1 MNEELKQFLSFFNL
15 SANTDSDGLLLIIN
29 GQVQNPGQVLKQE
42 NILILKDKIIVKSS
56 DLPDKIPENIKTIDA
71 RDKVITPGLIDQH
84 IHGGYGCDFNVSSVD
99 EMIDLSKKLA
109 EHGITSIVPTVM
121 TASVDVLNTQMA
133 KITEAKKNKPDNSVK
148 FLGIHLEGPFLC
160 PKYKGIHPEN
170 EILIPSVENF
180 KLIENQEIKIVTYSP
195 DLDKDLELTKYLAE
209 KNIIPSAGHT
219 DADIEQ
225 IKKAYKAGLKQFT
238 HLFNAMTPLHHRN
251 PGIIGEA
258 LTNDN
263 LYVEVIA
270 DGMHLHPV
278 IVDIVLRTK
287 PASKVIFISDSLPLN
302 NAQEDS
308 VIFGGQRIFRKEG
321 KAVNSYGTFAGSL
334 IFLDAAL
341 NNLVEWKLANLSEF
355 LMFASFNV
363 ANNLGQDELSFI
375 DKGKTADI
383 VIWNR
388 DNDSYKVD
396 TTIIN
401 GKIAF
406 NCL

>member
-1 MNEELKQFLSFFNL
+1 MNDELKQFLSFFNL
-15 SANTDSDGLLLIIN
+15 SEVTDSDCFLFIIN
-29 GQVQNPGQVLKQE
+29 GQVQNPGQELEKE
-42 NILILKDKIIVKSS
+42 NILIFKDKIIAKSVE
-56 DLPDKIPENIKTIDA
+56 LPGKIPDDIRTIDA
-71 RDKVITPGLIDQH
+71 RDKIITPGLIDQH

-99 EMIDLSKKLA
+99 EIINLSKKLA

-121 TASVDVLNTQMA
+121 TASQDILNAQTA
-133 KITEAKKNKPDNSVK
+133 KINEAKNNKPDNSVK

-170 EILIPSVENF
+170 EILVPSVENF
-180 KLIENQEIKIVTYSP
+180 KLIENQDIKIVTYSP
-195 DLDKDLELTKYLAE
+195 DLDKDFELTKYLAE

-219 DADIEQ
+219 DADINQ
-225 IKKAYKAGLKQFT
+225 IKKACEYGLKQFT

-270 DGMHLHPV
+270 DGMHLDPV

-287 PASKVIFISDSLPLN
+287 PDSKVIFISDSLPLN
-302 NAQEDS
+302 NSSEDS
-308 VIFGGQRIFRKEG
+308 VIFGGQKIYRKEG
-321 KAVNSYGTFAGSL
+321 KAVNSDGTFAGSL
-334 IFLDAAL
+334 IFLDSAL
-341 NNLVEWKLANLSEF
+341 NNLVNWKLADLSEF
-355 LMFASFNV
+355 LKFASLNV
-363 ANNLGQDELSFI
+363 AQNLGMNDLGCI
-375 DKGKTADI
+375 DKNKAADI
-383 VIWNR
+383 VIWNK

-406 NCL
+406 KSK